1 MRRRATNRPPLDA
14 ASLVTQEEKIE
25 PTPEEPK
32 PAPRVSFFTLGCRL
46 NQHDTAAMRSDLE
59 RGGWRAGEPERADVL
74 IVNTCTV
81 TRRADQEARQL
92 VRRLAAARPGA
103 AIVVTGCY
111 AERAPGEV
119 AGLPGVRAVV
129 GTAERERIA
138 EALEPW
144 RASAVARGATRAAAT
159 RAWPDLPSGTRPPIR
174 ARRDFAASAPLSFGR
189 TRALLKV
196 QDGCD
201 SFCAYCVVPMVRGR
215 SRSLPLAGALEQA
228 RRLLDAGFHEL
239 VVTGA
244 DLGSYGWDL
253 GEGSLLPE
261 LVERILSL
269 GGAHRVRLSSIEPHK
284 LDPALVAMIGVEPRL
299 CRHLHLPLQS
309 GSDRVLGIMR
319 RGYRAS
325 DYRSLVD
332 RIAARGPVAI
342 GADVIVGHPGEDA
355 AEFRE
360 SLRFVEESPITHLHV
375 FRYSPRP
382 GTAAERLDGFVDS
395 AGPRERAAAMRALG
409 DRKREAFLRSLVGS
423 TLPGIP
429 EAPRGSSRVPAM
441 TDLYATVR
449 LSAPPP
455 RRGIVPVLVT
465 ACEAGELVGTAAG

>member
-1 MRRRATNRPPLDA
+1 MH
-14 ASLVTQEEKIE
+14 EIE

-46 NQHDTAAMRSDLE
+46 NQHDTAAMRADLE
-59 RGGWRAGEPERADVL
+59 REGWRAADPDRADVL

-92 VRRLAAARPGA
+92 VRRLAAERPGA

-111 AERAPGEV
+111 AERASAEV
-119 AGLPGVRAVV
+119 ASLPGVAAVV
-129 GTAERERIA
+129 GVAARERIA
-138 EALEPW
+138 EALAPLCGPGGG
-144 RASAVARGATRAAAT
+144 AGTPPVSPAPAAAAAVAA
-159 RAWPDLPSGTRPPIR
+159 R
-174 ARRDFAASAPLSFGR
+174 ARRPFAASAPLSFGR

-201 SFCAYCVVPMVRGR
+201 SFCAYCVVPLVRGR
-215 SRSLPLAGALEQA
+215 SRSLPLAEALDQA

-244 DLGSYGWDL
+244 DLGHYGRDL
-253 GEGSLLPE
+253 GEPSLLPR
-261 LVERILSL
+261 LVERLLAL
-269 GGAHRVRLSSIEPHK
+269 GEGHRVRLSSIEPHK
-284 LDPALVAMIGVEPRL
+284 LDPALVAMIGAESRL

-309 GSDRVLGIMR
+309 GSDVVLRAMR
-319 RGYRAS
+319 RGYGAA
-325 DYRSLVD
+325 DYRNLVE

-342 GADVIVGHPGEDA
+342 GADVIVGHPGEGE

-360 SLRFVEESPITHLHV
+360 SLRFVEESPLTHLHV

-382 GTAAERLDGFVDS
+382 GTAAERMDGAAD
-395 AGPRERAAAMRALG
+395 AARARERAAAMRAAG
-409 DRKREAFLRSLVGS
+409 ERKRAAFHRSLVGS
-423 TLPGIP
+423 TLSAIV
-429 EAPRGSSRVPAM
+429 EAPRGTALVPAM

-449 LSAPPP
+449 LASRPG
-455 RRGIVPVLVT
+455 RRGIVPVTVT
-465 ACEAGELVGTAAG
+465 ALEADELVGTAAG